1 MDEYFLALGDLP
13 LHPLAVHFAVA
24 LFPVALVFLIFVTVS
39 AKFRE
44 RLLLTAIIATS
55 ATVPFIFVAQQSGE
69 ALSEVMYE
77 PEPHSE
83 YGEMLMPLAIWVLLI
98 GFALWFS
105 LKKSWPKL
113 LSQILGFAL
122 ISISIAAI
130 AMTVVVGHS
139 GAAATWTGVVP

>member
-1 MDEYFLALGDLP
+1 VDEYFLALGDLP

-24 LFPVALVFLIFVTVS
+24 LFPVTLVFLIFVTVS

-69 ALSEVMYE
+69 ALSDVMYE

-98 GFALWFS
+98 GFAFWFS
-105 LKKSWPKL
+105 LKKSWPKF

>member
-1 MDEYFLALGDLP
+1 MEEFFLAIGDLP
-13 LHPLAVHFAVA
+13 LHPLVVHFAVA
-24 LFPVALVFLIFVTVS
+24 LFPIALVLLIVVTIYS
-39 AKFRE
+39 KYRSKY
-44 RLLLTAIIATS
+44 LLRSLIATA
-55 ATVPFIFVAQQSGE
+55 ATFPFIFLAQQSGE

-105 LKKSWPKL
+105 LKKSWPKFV
-113 LSQILGFAL
+113 SQILGFGL
-122 ISISIAAI
+122 VSISIAAI

>member
-1 MDEYFLALGDLP
+1 VEEFFLALGDLP

-44 RLLLTAIIATS
+44 KLLLTAIIATS

-69 ALSEVMYE
+69 ALSDVMYE

-98 GFALWFS
+98 GFAFWFS
-105 LKKSWPKL
+105 LKKSWPKF